1 MPQRFGDWARGLSFL
16 IMMFGDSCNGS
27 PKREKVVVNHMMKA
41 KKHKFSVFER
51 SNVNMQLHRCSFFFS
66 KMKLLSH

>member
-41 KKHKFSVFER
+41 KKHKFSV
-51 SNVNMQLHRCSFFFS
+51 SQ
-66 KMKLLSH
+66 KK